1 MSKVKR
7 LLILFLAFF
16 ILPVTL
22 GLFSGQAS
30 SQMPEPRYYSQNI
43 PVPTADEW
51 GDESEDS
58 ENSEENEDSEDSEDS
73 DSLED
78 FEEVVKDAEKLDGLF
93 TLYHQKKT
101 GKVYL
106 EVQPAQL
113 DTNFLCVMT
122 LASGIGEGGLFRGM
136 PLQDFLFFFKRV
148 NKNLH
153 FGVRNVYFRA
163 RPGDPVERSLNR
175 SFSDS
180 VIASL
185 PIKSIHP
192 DRESLLIDLN
202 QLLIDRQDLTGLTSL
217 LPWLLG
223 SAYTR
228 DSDKSYFGRI
238 QTFPTNVEIESVYGF
253 TGGEDIFADVQSL
266 ADSRGFSLNVN
277 YSFSALPVS
286 NGYRP
291 RLADNRVGYF
301 ITAYQNLSDDQSKEP
316 FQRYINRWHLE
327 KENPDAALSPAK
339 KPIVFWIENNVP
351 LEYRD
356 AIREGIE
363 VWNQAFEKAGFL
375 NAIEARQMPDDAV
388 WDPSDVRYNTIRW
401 SSSFESWFA
410 GVGPSRVN
418 PLTGEILDA
427 DILIDGNI
435 VRNIKNEYRTLIQK
449 DPNASEMSFLGKML
463 EGTSCVPGMNGS
475 PGVGNNPALM
485 GNASAP
491 VQQPPQV
498 HTFVRKMMERYDL
511 CYGME
516 APQQLAIGAMGLSLF
531 HNAFPQGE
539 EMTAYINQYLT
550 FLTAHEVGHT
560 LGLRHN
566 FHGSTMLEPE
576 ELHNTAITRTQG
588 MVASVMDYVPV
599 NLAPSDQKQGD
610 FFPMLV
616 GPYDE
621 WAIEYG
627 YKPLKAM
634 LPQQELRE
642 LQEIADASS
651 SNPDLAYAPDE
662 DSMDI
667 LNPAAN
673 MFDLSGDMLK
683 YSEWQLENAKQM
695 WERLD
700 KRYPASGESF
710 TDVLPMFDTV
720 FSYYF
725 RQAMNAT
732 LYIGGQWFNRNHAD
746 GNGRL
751 PFEAVSVEKQRQS
764 LALLQK
770 YIFDETALQFPPQLL
785 NKLAPD
791 RWYHWGAVPV
801 VYPLDYPIHQRI
813 NLLQRVVLRELLSY
827 PRLMRLQDLELK
839 TEPGQALT
847 MQELFN
853 TLEGGIW
860 TEVLDRG
867 KDLTV
872 ISSVRR
878 SLQRE
883 HLGMLIGMVLRSSS
897 VPDEARTLARYN
909 LRQLQG
915 EIDNALRKRGRH
927 LDTASKAH
935 LEETRD
941 RIDKTIEAQ
950 FQSG

>member
-1 MSKVKR
+1 MSKAKR

-16 ILPVTL
+16 ILPVTF
-22 GLFSGQAS
+22 GLFSGHAN

-43 PVPTADEW
+43 PVPTPDELEDEN
-51 GDESEDS
+51 GDNEDTD
-58 ENSEENEDSEDSEDS
+58 NSEESEEDDDS
-73 DSLED
+73 DGLQKFD
-78 FEEVVKDAEKLDGLF
+78 EVVKDAEKLPGLF
-93 TLYHQKKT
+93 TLYRNDKT

-106 EVQPAQL
+106 EIQPEQL

-148 NKNLH
+148 NKNIH

-163 RPGDPVERSLNR
+163 NPGDPIERSLSR

-180 VIASL
+180 VLASL
-185 PIKSIHP
+185 PIESIHP

-202 QLLIDRQDLTGLTSL
+202 TLLIDRQDISGLTTL

-223 SAYTR
+223 TAYVR
-228 DSDKSYFGRI
+228 DSDKSYFGRV
-238 QTFPTNVEIESVYGF
+238 QTFPANVEIESVYGF
-253 TGGEDIFADVQSL
+253 TGGDDLFSNVQSL
-266 ADSRGFSLNVN
+266 PDSRGFSLNVN
-277 YSFSALPVS
+277 YSFSALPVN
-286 NGYRP
+286 NGFRP

-301 ITAYQNLSDDQSKEP
+301 ITAYQDLSDSRSKEP

-327 KENPDAALSPAK
+327 KENPDAPLSPPK
-339 KPIVFWIENNVP
+339 QPIVFWIENNVP

-356 AIREGIE
+356 AVREGIE
-363 VWNQAFEKAGFL
+363 VWNQAFEKAGFI
-375 NAIEARQMPDDAV
+375 NAIEARQMPDNAE

-435 VRNIKNEYRTLIQK
+435 VRSIKNEYRTLVQPQ
-449 DPNASEMSFLGKML
+449 PNASEMTFLGKML
-463 EGTSCVPGMNGS
+463 QGTPCFPGMS
-475 PGVGNNPALM
+475 GNSGM
-485 GNASAP
+485 GNGEAMTGNSGSA

-498 HTFVRKMMERYDL
+498 HSFVRKMMERYDL

-516 APQQLAIGAMGLSLF
+516 APQQLAIGAMGLSML
-531 HNAFPQGE
+531 HNVFPSGE
-539 EMTAYINQYLT
+539 EMTQYINQYLT

-566 FHGSTMLEPE
+566 FHGSTMLSPE
-576 ELHNTAITRTQG
+576 ELHNTALTRTEG

-599 NLAPSDQKQGD
+599 NLAPSDQQQGD

-627 YKPLKAM
+627 YKPMPGM
-634 LPQQELRE
+634 LPQQEQRE
-642 LQEIADASS
+642 LERIAAESS
-651 SNPDLAYAPDE
+651 TNPDLAYAPDE

-673 MFDLSGDMLK
+673 TFDLSGDMLQ
-683 YSEWQLENAKQM
+683 YSEWQLENAREM

-700 KRYPASGESF
+700 TRYPVSGESF
-710 TDVLPMFDTV
+710 TEVRRMFDTV

-746 GNGRL
+746 ANGRL
-751 PFEAVSVEKQRQS
+751 PFEPVSVEKQRQS

-791 RWYHWGAVPV
+791 RWYHWGVVPV

-813 NLLQRVVLRELLSY
+813 NLLQRIVLRELFSY
-827 PRLMRLQDLELK
+827 PRLIRLQDLELK

-847 MQELFN
+847 MQELFD

-860 TEVLDRG
+860 TEVVNRPN
-867 KDLTV
+867 DLKV

-883 HLGMLIGMVLRSSS
+883 HLGMLIAMVLRNSN

-909 LRQLQG
+909 LRQLQ
-915 EIDNALRKRGRH
+915 EEVDNTLKRRGRH

-941 RIDKTIEAQ
+941 RINKTLEAQ